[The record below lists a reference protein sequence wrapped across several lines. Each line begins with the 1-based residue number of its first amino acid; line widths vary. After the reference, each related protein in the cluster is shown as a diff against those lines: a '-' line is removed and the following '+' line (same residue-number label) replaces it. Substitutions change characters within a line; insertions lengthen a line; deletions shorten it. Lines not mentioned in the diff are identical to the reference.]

1 MSNILVT
8 GSNGQLGNELRNLA
22 DEFSMYSLFL
32 TDKDTLD
39 ITNFKEVEA
48 FVIKNKIN
56 VIVNCAAYTNVDKAE
71 DEVEVANNI
80 NFEAVKNLAEISK
93 KYQLKLIHISTDYV
107 FEGTSQIPYLEND
120 ATNPKNQYGKT
131 KNLGEKAIVQINPAN
146 SVIIRTS
153 WLYAVS
159 GHNFVKTM
167 LKLSKERTELTVVN
181 DQIGSPTYAFDLA
194 KTIFLILPK
203 INNQSVEIYHYSNQG
218 VCSWFQFAQEIIV
231 ASKRECKVLP
241 VSSNEFNSK
250 AYRPNFSLLNTEKIR
265 NTFQIEIPNWKE
277 SLSNC
282 LLKLGEIKEG

>member
-39 ITNFKEVEA
+39 ISNFKEVEA

-71 DEVEVANNI
+71 DEVEMANNI

-120 ATNPKNQYGKT
+120 PTNPKNQYGKT
-131 KNLGEKAIVQINPAN
+131 KNLGEKAMEQINPAN

-218 VCSWFQFAQEIIV
+218 ACSWFQFAQEIIA
-231 ASKRECKVLP
+231 ASKRDCKVLP
-241 VSSNEFNSK
+241 VSSKEFNSK

-277 SLSNC
+277 SLNKC